1 MPTDATTRPE
11 PARRRLRRAGAL
23 AALVVIAAALFA
35 ACGGGSGDPSASPAA
50 NGSSSTVAPS
60 APSSSGNSGN
70 SGSSGSGATSSS
82 SGSKRSG
89 PAYAQCMRQHGV
101 TDFPDPVGPN
111 QGGFL
116 IPQSVQDN
124 PNFASASQACA
135 ALQPQGPG
143 SGGGASSGGVT
154 QAQLLQFAQC
164 MRANG
169 VPNFPDPSANGAVS
183 VQGVDTS
190 SPQFQSALQTCET
203 KTGLQF
209 GGQ

>member
-1 MPTDATTRPE
+1 
-11 PARRRLRRAGAL
+11 
-23 AALVVIAAALFA
+23 
-35 ACGGGSGDPSASPAA
+35 
-50 NGSSSTVAPS
+50 
-60 APSSSGNSGN
+60 
-70 SGSSGSGATSSS
+70 
-82 SGSKRSG
+82 
-89 PAYAQCMRQHGV
+89 MRQHGV

-116 IPQSVQDN
+116 IPQSVEDN
-124 PNFASASQACA
+124 PNFQSASQACA
-135 ALQPQGPG
+135 SLQPQGPG
-143 SGGGASSGGVT
+143 SGGGTSSGGVS

-164 MRANG
+164 MRSNG

-183 VQGVDTS
+183 VQGVNTS